1 MFEVKDMTVSY
12 PDGSKAVKGMSFRLK
27 DGESAVLIG
36 ANGAGKTSLFLG
48 IMGVLPH
55 GGEVRLGDLVQ
66 DKKTLEAFRQKAG
79 LVFQNPD
86 DMLFMPRIYD
96 DIAFS
101 LRNYGEPED
110 VVREKVNA
118 IAEKLGITELL
129 GRSSVK
135 LSGGEKRMAALAAIL
150 VSEPEFI
157 LFDEPTAFLDPKA
170 RRRLIETLKTIDC
183 TKLIATHDLSFAE
196 EAARRGIFIRKGEL
210 FDDGKLDKLLY
221 DEKRM
226 DECGIE
232 ALGI

>member
-1 MFEVKDMTVSY
+1 
-12 PDGSKAVKGMSFRLK
+12 
-27 DGESAVLIG
+27 
-36 ANGAGKTSLFLG
+36 
-48 IMGVLPH
+48 
-55 GGEVRLGDLVQ
+55 
-66 DKKTLEAFRQKAG
+66 
-79 LVFQNPD
+79 
-86 DMLFMPRIYD
+86 
-96 DIAFS
+96 
-101 LRNYGEPED
+101 
-110 VVREKVNA
+110 
-118 IAEKLGITELL
+118 
-129 GRSSVK
+129 
-135 LSGGEKRMAALAAIL
+135 MAALAAIL